1 MLDNE
6 LQCNS
11 VCPSV
16 GTQFATV
23 SIPVTVKPFAVS
35 GPATVECCGEPVITG
50 DEPCHGKVGGVC
62 HFVISQKIKIG
73 IPVDFGASARVG
85 EAYVDCDHAVIG
97 CENGGGCFPCNNADS
112 TGKY

>member
-6 LQCNS
+6 FQNTQ

-35 GPATVECCGEPVITG
+35 GPASVECCGEPVISG
-50 DEPCHGKVGGVC
+50 EEPCRGKVGAAC

-73 IPVDFGASARVG
+73 IPVDFGAAARVG
-85 EAYVDCDHAVIG
+85 EAFVDCEHIHID
-97 CENGGGCFPCNNADS
+97 NGSGDNNPCYPCG
-112 TGKY
+112 GKY